1 MLFRYL
7 KPHVVTIHDFSARAA
22 IAGSTGFGGFYVITR
37 GSRVRGWGSRRGQ
50 AIWSHNTQL
59 HHGVSHALT
68 LRFAAFCTI
77 LFLRSD
83 NASQE
88 HGEAEHALNGT
99 LHTQF
104 YSVRHARQS
113 KRAFSGKIWQHRP
126 SSLYVNGG
134 SGDWT

>member
-99 LHTQF
+99 LHTLRGNRREPSPERYGNTGQVH
-104 YSVRHARQS
+104 STLMVDRGTGR
-113 KRAFSGKIWQHRP
+113 
-126 SSLYVNGG
+126 SSL
-134 SGDWT
+134 